1 MGKSSVIRATAAAI
15 CAFAS
20 LAAPAYSRSSAD
32 LFRMTPADFARTV
45 SSKDDA
51 LETQAEFDTYNGWL
65 ERPSDVF
72 LRAYV
77 DKTTGAVTYQLYA
90 TVSFAGDWRF
100 YNRINYE
107 LPGGG
112 VGEGQLS
119 RVDSNANCG
128 TYGCNLTEDVVFDVP
143 EPLLRAL
150 ASVYRPGGN
159 SSWHFKLKGK
169 YNNADY
175 QNGIIPAEAAG
186 LLSAVDTYRA
196 RLPKTK

>member
-1 MGKSSVIRATAAAI
+1 MGKSGVIRATAAAA

-20 LAAPAYSRSSAD
+20 LATPAYSRSSAD

-51 LETQAEFDTYNGWL
+51 LETQAEFDTYKGWL

-77 DKTTGAVTYQLYA
+77 DKATGAVTYQLYA
-90 TVSFAGDWRF
+90 TVAFDRDWRF
-100 YNRINYE
+100 YDRINYE
-107 LPGGG
+107 LPGGQ
-112 VGEGQLS
+112 VGSGEVE
-119 RVDSNANCG
+119 RVNSNVYCG
-128 TYGCNLTEDVVFDVP
+128 AYGCNFVEEVVFDVP
-143 EPLLRAL
+143 EALMRAL
-150 ASVYRPGGN
+150 ASTYQPGSN
-159 SSWHFKLKGK
+159 ASWHFKIKCRFAD
-169 YNNADY
+169 ADY
-175 QNGIIPAEAAG
+175 QNGIVPAEAAG